1 MSSLSSSMAAKSD
14 AQGIPP
20 SLIKP
25 RTPTMEAWRRLRANK
40 FAFASL
46 LYIIFIFLVGV
57 SAPVLPI
64 ASFSQQ
70 DLGNARRLPSW
81 QHPFGTDDLGRDQFS
96 RIIWG
101 AQTAVLVA
109 IVPTAI
115 SMTIGIA
122 VGTASAY
129 YGGWVDAILMRI
141 AEYVSAFPTL
151 LLAIFLAATTKPLII
166 EGVRALGFRSLAAT
180 GIVDYLV
187 ILVIL
192 SILAWPGLARIV
204 RGQVLSLRERDYILA
219 AQAIGVPEFKVM
231 FGHLLPNIASLM
243 IVIASGAMAG
253 AIGSESLLSF
263 LGIGIVPP
271 YPSWGSMIAATYG
284 YLRTEYWVLLLAP
297 SFMVASLLYA
307 FTYLGDGLSDILNPQ
322 TR

>member
-1 MSSLSSSMAAKSD
+1 MSALSGSVNAGTES
-14 AQGIPP
+14 IPP
-20 SLIKP
+20 ALVKP

-46 LYIIFIFLVGV
+46 LYIVFIFLVGL
-57 SAPVLPI
+57 SAPILPV

-70 DLGNARRLPSW
+70 DLGNARQLPSL

-96 RIIWG
+96 RIVWG

-109 IVPTAI
+109 IIPTAI
-115 SMTIGIA
+115 SMSIGIA
-122 VGTASAY
+122 IGTASAY
-129 YGGWVDAILMRI
+129 YGGIVDAILMRI

-151 LLAIFLAATTKPLII
+151 LLAIFLAATAKPLII
-166 EGVRALGFRSLAAT
+166 EGVRAIGLRPLAAT
-180 GIVDYLV
+180 GVVDYLV
-187 ILVIL
+187 ILIIL
-192 SILAWPGLARIV
+192 SLLAWPGLARIV

-219 AQAIGVPEFKVM
+219 AQAVGVSEAKVM
-231 FGHLLPNIASLM
+231 FGHLLPNISSLM
-243 IVIASGAMAG
+243 IVVASGAMAG
-253 AIGSESLLSF
+253 AVGAEAVLSF

-271 YPSWGSMIAATYG
+271 YPSWGSMVAATYG

-307 FTYLGDGLSDILNPQ
+307 FTYLGDGLGDILNPQ